1 MELLLHLVQKV
12 QSRVEGKA
20 GQVVE
25 ADATLAAPVLVTVDT
40 IVLDQISGPR
50 RQGELRSGGEA
61 GSGSK
66 KSEAECEEVFS
77 MGKDHKLEQANSG
90 GGSTRQRPF
99 DTGQAK
105 LFLVPGKP
113 RFRPMIPC
121 FG

>member
-25 ADATLAAPVLVTVDT
+25 ADVTLAAPVLVTVDT
-40 IVLDQISGPR
+40 IIFDQISGPR

-77 MGKDHKLEQANSG
+77 MGKDHKLEQANPG
-90 GGSTRQRPF
+90 EGSTRQRP
-99 DTGQAK
+99 
-105 LFLVPGKP
+105 L
-113 RFRPMIPC
+113 
-121 FG
+121 